1 MYLLGAILATG
12 LLLAAVLALLHLM
25 FHAPQIP
32 EHGSPR
38 DLGLDYREVRIPTV
52 RGRQLFGWWL
62 PIDPK
67 APSVV
72 IVHGWGGNAEMMLPL
87 APPFHSAGMNVLLF
101 DARSHGRSDRD
112 TFASLPR
119 FAEDASRAADW
130 VRTQTPGGRI
140 VLLGHSV
147 GAGAVLYA
155 TSLRSD
161 IAAVIS
167 IAAFAHPRWMMQ
179 RHLRRLHIPGPVS
192 AWILRY
198 VQWLIGHSY
207 DEIAPIHTICHVRC
221 PVLLVHGERDRT
233 VPVSDARTIKAACA
247 RASVELFI
255 VPGAGHD
262 SAIKVQDYG
271 DRLIAFLAAH
281 CVI

>member
-1 MYLLGAILATG
+1 MYLLGTILATG
-12 LLLAAVLALLHLM
+12 LLLAAVLVLLHLM
-25 FHAPQIP
+25 FRAPQIP
-32 EHGSPR
+32 ERGSPG

-87 APPFHSAGMNVLLF
+87 ARPFHSAGMNVLLF

-119 FAEDASRAADW
+119 FAEDAGRAADW

-155 TSLRSD
+155 ASRRSD

-179 RHLRRLHIPGPVS
+179 RHLRRLHIPGPLIE
-192 AWILRY
+192 WILRY
-198 VQWLIGHSY
+198 VQWVIGHPY

-233 VPVSDARTIKAACA
+233 VPVADTLAIKAACD
-247 RASVELFI
+247 RTTVEVFV
-255 VPGAGHD
+255 VPGADHD
-262 SAIKVQDYG
+262 SAAKTQDYG

-281 CVI
+281 HVI